1 MEGRFIHGY
10 LLTNG
15 LHSNAYLNPNLVIFY
30 SKLGDMVNFRK
41 VFDRMSERS
50 LVTWTALVS
59 GYSQNGYSEEA
70 PVVFSAMDKIGVNH
84 FT

>member
-15 LHSNAYLNPNLVIFY
+15 LYSNAYLNTNLVIFY
-30 SKLGDMVNFRK
+30 SKLGDMINFRK
-41 VFDRMSERS
+41 VFDKMSDRS
-50 LVTWTALVS
+50 LVTWTALVPE
-59 GYSQNGYSEEA
+59 YSQNGYSEEA
-70 PVVFSAMDKIGVNH
+70 PVVFSAMHKIGVNH